1 METPNRPALVG
12 LFEPPVR
19 EPPFGPGSD
28 GRRYGEREIDEARLE
43 AVANPALA
51 HDYLIHFVAPEFTCL
66 CPRSGFPDFATIRI
80 RLVPDQSIVELRSL
94 KLYINTFR
102 NQYLFHELVPNR
114 IADDLVALLDPH
126 WIEVIGDFTVRGN
139 IKTVITAVRVHSDYR
154 LPDYLRD
161 QLFSTPRERPSSETV

>member
-1 METPNRPALVG
+1 METPNRPAPAG
-12 LFEPPVR
+12 SFEPPER
-19 EPPFGPGSD
+19 EPPFGPGPD

-43 AVANPALA
+43 AVPNPALE

-94 KLYINTFR
+94 KLYFNSFR
-102 NQYLFHELVPNR
+102 SQYLFHELVPNR
-114 IADDLVALLDPH
+114 IADDLVELLKPH
-126 WIEVIGDFTVRGN
+126 WIEVVGDFTVRGN
-139 IKTVITAVRVHSDYR
+139 IKTVITTVRVQAGYR

-161 QLFSTPRERPSSETV
+161 QLFSTLRERPSSETV